1 MNELLVL
8 REVSKAFGGVRAL
21 NELNLAITSGGIT
34 GLIGPN
40 GSGKTTLFNVISG
53 LVRPDEG
60 DITFLA
66 ERVTAKRAD
75 VVARLGIRRTF
86 QVPRVARAMT
96 VMENLMLAIE
106 EQPGG
111 SLVALFDPLRRRR
124 VAAGNRLAIARA
136 LEMAQVMGIESSADR
151 AAGTLS
157 GGQLKLL
164 SLGIALLGRPRL
176 LLLDE
181 PMAGVNRVLV
191 ERIKEILRARHLDEG
206 LPMILIE
213 HDLSVVEALCKRVIV
228 LDNGRVIADG
238 SVAEIRDNAHVKA
251 AYLGKRAAVESP

>member
-1 MNELLVL
+1 MSELLAL
-8 REVSKAFGGVRAL
+8 REVSKSFGGVRAL
-21 NELNLAITSGGIT
+21 NKLDLTIDSDGIT

-40 GSGKTTLFNVISG
+40 GSGKTTVFNVISG

-60 DITFLA
+60 RITFLA
-66 ERVTAKRAD
+66 ELVTAKRAD

-86 QVPRVARAMT
+86 QVPRVARALT

-106 EQPGG
+106 DQPSG
-111 SLVALFDPLRRRR
+111 SLVALFDPMRRRR

-136 LEMAQVMGIESSADR
+136 FEMAEIVGLESSADR

-191 ERIKEILRARHLDEG
+191 QRIGDILRARHHDEG
-206 LPMILIE
+206 LPMVLIE
-213 HDLSVVEALCKRVIV
+213 HDLAVVEALCKRVIV

-238 SVAEIRDNAHVKA
+238 SVAEIRDDAQVKS
-251 AYLGKRAAVESP
+251 AYLGKRAIVESE